1 VSRDSAQRYDAFAI
15 AAPGLESLVAEEL
28 SNLGIRKHETIEG
41 GVEFTATRRQLYEA
55 NLHLRTASRIIVRLA
70 KFRALTFA
78 ELEKRARKVPW
89 ELVLAPGERVALR
102 VTCRKSRL
110 YHSGAVAERL
120 ERDLVARFNAVV
132 SRSSPDEDVAGTQP
146 VGSQLI
152 IVRFDHDRCTVSADS
167 SGALLHQRGYRTS
180 ITRAPVR
187 ETLAAALVLVSEWDR
202 TSPFIDPFCGSGT
215 IPIEAALI
223 AANIAPGKN
232 RQFRFMQWPGYDSVE
247 WQRTHSSAVKRENLI
262 ALPNISGSDSNAGAI
277 RAANENATRAGV
289 AAHVQFERLNAL
301 RMDPGN
307 EAGWLVSNPPY
318 GVRLGEPD
326 EAQRL
331 MLEFS
336 RRLRER
342 FPGWRVTLIASS
354 EMHRIPGLAVAPS
367 LHTTNGGLRVQ
378 VLSGTVPATGATGN

>member
-1 VSRDSAQRYDAFAI
+1 MSRDSAQRYDAFAI

-55 NLHLRTASRIIVRLA
+55 NLHLRTASRVIVRLA
-70 KFRALTFA
+70 RFRALTFA
-78 ELEKRARKVPW
+78 ELEKRARKIPW
-89 ELVLAPGERVALR
+89 ELVLAPGERLALR

-146 VGSQLI
+146 VESQLI

-187 ETLAAALVLVSEWDR
+187 ETLAAALVMVSEWDR
-202 TSPFIDPFCGSGT
+202 SSPLIDPFCGSGT

-232 RQFRFMQWPGYDSVE
+232 RQFRFMQWPSYDSAE
-247 WQRTHSSAVKRENLI
+247 WQRIHSSAVKRENLT
-262 ALPNISGSDSNAGAI
+262 ALPTIRGSDSNAGAI
-277 RAANENATRAGV
+277 RAANENATRAGL
-289 AAHVQFERLNAL
+289 AGHVQFERLNAL
-301 RMDPGN
+301 RMDPGT

-318 GVRLGEPD
+318 GVRLGKPD
-326 EAQRL
+326 EAQQL

-342 FPGWRVTLIASS
+342 FPGWRVTLIASA

-378 VLSGTVPATGATGN
+378 VLSGTVPARGATGN